1 MQFSS
6 HYDFTV
12 VNYDR
17 KMLTRLATD
26 NTLPT
31 LAESYRVD
39 SSKCLKKVFIFC
51 ERERERERESERAK
65 QSGKHS
71 LTMASCCRRHRRRRR
86 CCCCCRCRRG
96 WTSACRGRARC
107 CSSDRETFQDNL
119 TDNVR
124 VSATA
129 IE

>member
-51 ERERERERESERAK
+51 ERERERERERV
-65 QSGKHS
+65 
-71 LTMASCCRRHRRRRR
+71 
-86 CCCCCRCRRG
+86 RG
-96 WTSACRGRARC
+96 
-107 CSSDRETFQDNL
+107 QNNL
-119 TDNVR
+119 EN
-124 VSATA
+124 
-129 IE
+129 IL